1 MTKLHGSYLAG
12 FGSPWIKH
20 RLQICRVANYAT
32 RLGPAQ
38 RICIHVCICVCVL
51 KCVRAERACVYV
63 GDGRTDW
70 MEGLVNLNVYMCVR
84 A

>member
-1 MTKLHGSYLAG
+1 MDLTASGLKTDYRSAA
-12 FGSPWIKH
+12 
-20 RLQICRVANYAT
+20 LQTA
-32 RLGPAQ
+32 LPGPAR

-51 KCVRAERACVYV
+51 KCVRAERACMYV

-70 MEGLVNLNVYMCVR
+70 MEGLVNLNVCMCVR